1 MFDFF
6 EKILGYIEDFFEFF
20 VNFCES
26 LFKALEVLGDS
37 ITFPMFLSG
46 YLPSIISSSVLIV
59 TSLAVVKFL
68 IGR

>member
-6 EKILGYIEDFFEFF
+6 EQVLGYIESFFEFF
-20 VNFCES
+20 LNFCES
-26 LFKALEVLGDS
+26 LFEALEVLANA
-37 ITFPMFLSG
+37 IVFPGLLAG
-46 YLPSIISSSVLIV
+46 YLPSIIGSSVIIV